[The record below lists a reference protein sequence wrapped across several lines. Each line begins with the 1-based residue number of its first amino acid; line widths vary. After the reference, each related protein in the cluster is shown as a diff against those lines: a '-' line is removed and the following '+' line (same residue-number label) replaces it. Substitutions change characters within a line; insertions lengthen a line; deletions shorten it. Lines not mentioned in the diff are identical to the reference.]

1 MKDTTRVAII
11 IVTLTIWILP
21 LLGDSALF
29 AQDPPD
35 NKSDL
40 VYEVGNGVTAPKPIY
55 TPNPEYAERP
65 RKKKIQGTVVLA
77 LIVTEEGNVRDVKVT
92 KPVDQDLDKQAVAV
106 VSTWKFKPSTKDGK
120 PVAVHLS
127 VDVSFRLY

>member
-1 MKDTTRVAII
+1 VKDTTRVAII

-21 LLGDSALF
+21 LLGDSALM
-29 AQDPPD
+29 AQNPPD
-35 NKSDL
+35 SSSDL
-40 VYEVGNGVTAPKPIY
+40 VYQIGNGVRAPKPIY
-55 TPNPEYAERP
+55 TPDPEYLERP

-77 LIVTEEGNVRDVKVT
+77 MIVTAEGNVRDVKVT
-92 KPVDQDLDKQAVAV
+92 ERVYKDLDKQAVAA
-106 VSTWKFKPSTKDGK
+106 VSTWKFKPATKDGK